1 MARHTQAAEQRIERL
16 IMLGTPHF
24 GAAGAIE
31 SLIMGN
37 SMMELTKKLNKKNVP
52 RRLLLNMPSIY
63 QLLPPPPELFPT
75 QRPYPANWDLY
86 DAHAWRLGD
95 VRQDYLDAAK
105 DFHHLLAGSDPQIE
119 TIEIAGCNL
128 DTVVDIRRTFGPD
141 EKPVY
146 ESLRAAVGPDSG
158 DATVPLW
165 SALLPGAKV
174 YYVEEVHR
182 YLPKK
187 KPVLEATLDLIHDGQ
202 PDLPTE
208 LPERESGLF
217 ASFEPEAVEATA
229 ENLRTSIQDGTASE
243 EELSKLY
250 FAF

>member
-1 MARHTQAAEQRIERL
+1 MARHTKAAEKRIERL
-16 IMLGTPHF
+16 IMHGTPHY

-31 SLIMGN
+31 SMIVGN
-37 SMMELTKKLNKKNVP
+37 SMMELTKKLNSKNVP
-52 RRLLLNMPSIY
+52 RRLIMNMPSIY
-63 QLLPPPPELFPT
+63 QILPPPPELFPT
-75 QRPYPANWDLY
+75 HRPYPANWDLY
-86 DAHAWRLGD
+86 NAQAWRLAD

-105 DFHHLLAGSDPQIE
+105 GFHRLLADADPQIE

-128 DTVVDIRRTFGPD
+128 DTVVDVERTFDPD

-146 ESLRAAVGPDSG
+146 KSQRTSVGPDSG

-165 SALLPGAKV
+165 SALLPGATI

-187 KPVLEATLDLIHDGQ
+187 KQVLEATLELIHGGV
-202 PDLPTE
+202 PGLPTE
-208 LPERESGLF
+208 LPKRDTGLF
-217 ASFEPEAVEATA
+217 AIFEHEAVEATA
-229 ENLRTSIQDGTASE
+229 EDLRAHIEAGTASE
-243 EELSKLY
+243 EELAKLS